1 MTQTKI
7 FDFNGFFFG
16 QPDFS
21 FGQPNLAGN
30 GYLVARQGNHK
41 KMLVLSVV
49 YREGGGWGY
58 GTRRRKK
65 TNNQKQNGTIN
76 KLQEGYSAIVALQS
90 IQQV

>member
-1 MTQTKI
+1 M
-7 FDFNGFFFG
+7 GFFFRATRFGGKWTSGCPTG
-16 QPDFS
+16 QP
-21 FGQPNLAGN
+21 QKL
-30 GYLVARQGNHK
+30 
-41 KMLVLSVV
+41 LVLSVV

-76 KLQEGYSAIVALQS
+76 KLQEGYSAIVALQC